1 MRRTWATEG
10 SVWILQ
16 TSLMIKRE
24 TDLWEAV
31 TEVDGWR
38 TWALTRQTVTGGL
51 GPVQTLTMDLPE
63 EMMPL
68 ERDLETVMSQIVTE
82 MGRGGTMTVMTVE
95 EIATGIAMMTETAE
109 TTIEEVLTLVV
120 EEVVVPLAAAS
131 AVITMTVGVA
141 VTVMGTGIA
150 TATVTVTGMKDAM
163 KGVRREVSEKLP
175 SRDPS

>member
-1 MRRTWATEG
+1 MRRIWATEG

-24 TDLWEAV
+24 MVDSWEAV
-31 TEVDGWR
+31 TGVDGWQ
-38 TWALTRQTVTGGL
+38 TWALTRQTATGGL

-82 MGRGGTMTVMTVE
+82 MVHGGTMTVMTVE
-95 EIATGIAMMTETAE
+95 ETATGIAMMTETAE
-109 TTIEEVLTLVV
+109 TTIEEVMTLVV

-141 VTVMGTGIA
+141 MTVMVTGIVM
-150 TATVTVTGMKDAM
+150 ATVTVTGMNGAM
-163 KGVRREVSEKLP
+163 TGVRRELP